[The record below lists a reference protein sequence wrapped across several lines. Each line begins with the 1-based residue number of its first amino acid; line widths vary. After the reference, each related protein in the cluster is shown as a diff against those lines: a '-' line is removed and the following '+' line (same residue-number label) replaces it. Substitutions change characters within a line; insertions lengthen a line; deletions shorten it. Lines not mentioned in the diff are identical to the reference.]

1 MPEKPN
7 APKTAPEEE
16 LVLDIKSTKK
26 AEEKKAKPYT
36 VETIFTDA
44 NNWLISTTPINTQEI
59 LFFFQIFGSMIN
71 AGLSVTECFDIIVQE
86 TKNPRLK
93 KILEDIQNQVE
104 SGAGIAES
112 MRQHDDIFDESS
124 CSVIEAGEKSGK
136 LNEVLKELSS
146 QYERLNKLQSKVDSI
161 TLYPKIVFTIM
172 ILLGAV
178 VVIFVVPKLMVLFGD
193 VSALPLPTRILVGIS
208 DIVREQYILLILGII
223 TIIGGFKTWA
233 RSKAG
238 RKQWGNF
245 ILSVPG
251 ISEIFREMI
260 LIRITRIFSFL
271 VGSGVPII
279 ESLKITAQVAE
290 NDVYK
295 EKLLLVADDL
305 GKGIMI
311 AENISDD
318 PKLFPPMLVSMMSV
332 GEKTAALDVT
342 MSKVANFYNDQ
353 LEERIKTVSQLIEPV
368 ILAVISACALF
379 MILAIYLPILQMN
392 DKLAA

>member
-1 MPEKPN
+1 M
-7 APKTAPEEE
+7 A
-16 LVLDIKSTKK
+16 
-26 AEEKKAKPYT
+26 
-36 VETIFTDA
+36 
-44 NNWLISTTPINTQEI
+44 
-59 LFFFQIFGSMIN
+59 
-71 AGLSVTECFDIIVQE
+71 
-86 TKNPRLK
+86 
-93 KILEDIQNQVE
+93 
-104 SGAGIAES
+104 
-112 MRQHDDIFDESS
+112 
-124 CSVIEAGEKSGK
+124 
-136 LNEVLKELSS
+136 
-146 QYERLNKLQSKVDSI
+146 
-161 TLYPKIVFTIM
+161 
-172 ILLGAV
+172 
-178 VVIFVVPKLMVLFGD
+178 
-193 VSALPLPTRILVGIS
+193 
-208 DIVREQYILLILGII
+208 
-223 TIIGGFKTWA
+223 FKTWA